1 MELYFVLEMTM
12 ETSIHQLAQYK
23 MAGFL
28 FPPDLPDAAPQTDL
42 CPINVIAK

>member
-12 ETSIHQLAQYK
+12 GTSIHQLVQYK

-42 CPINVIAK
+42 CPVDATRK